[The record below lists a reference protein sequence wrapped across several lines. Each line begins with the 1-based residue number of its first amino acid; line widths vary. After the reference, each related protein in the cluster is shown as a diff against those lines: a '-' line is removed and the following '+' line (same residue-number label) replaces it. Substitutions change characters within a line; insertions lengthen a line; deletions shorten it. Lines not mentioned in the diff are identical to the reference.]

1 MRLLAAPSFERAN
14 LHCAVKTT
22 SCCCAALVVNG
33 ARYTV
38 NSRTDTLRLI
48 CRKLE

>member
-1 MRLLAAPSFERAN
+1 MRLFTAPWFECAN
-14 LHCAVKTT
+14 LHYAVKTT
-22 SCCCAALVVNG
+22 SSCCAALVVHG